1 MPWQRSPPE
10 LVARFNEALPDDPRV
25 LPRKMFGYPAAFVHG
40 KLFASLYQSSV
51 VFRLPED
58 ETRSLMAVH
67 DAAEF
72 EPTPGRRM
80 HGFVAVAQQPML
92 EADELRHWMERAL
105 DHVATAQP
113 SSKQSHHKKAKPGP
127 KAARR

>member
-1 MPWQRSPPE
+1 MAWQESPPA
-10 LVARFNEALPDDPRV
+10 LVARFSEALPDDPRV

-40 KLFASLYQSSV
+40 RLFASLYRSSV
-51 VFRLPED
+51 IFRLPEND
-58 ETRSLMAVH
+58 ARILMAEH

-72 EPTPGRRM
+72 EPTPGRKM

-92 EADELRHWMERAL
+92 DADELRHWMQRAL
-105 DHVATAQP
+105 NHVATAPP
-113 SSKQSHHKKAKPGP
+113 SSKPSHHKKARQGS